1 MQTIHSYDKDGNKIR
16 IKYEQEVI
24 KEKEPDTDIV
34 IDSYGKFKL
43 CLTRSQEE
51 SQYANGQGDK
61 RYERA
66 LRDLITKDH
75 ALYEEFYAKLRSEYA
90 GK

>member
-1 MQTIHSYDKDGNKIR
+1 MEKIITRDKDGNKIIVQYSQEL
-16 IKYEQEVI
+16 IKDQE
-24 KEKEPDTDIV
+24 PQTDIV
-34 IDSYGKFKL
+34 IDSYNKFKL

-51 SQYANGQGDK
+51 SQYAGGKGDK

-66 LRDLITKDH
+66 LRDLVAKDH
-75 ALYEEFYAKLRSEYA
+75 ALYEEYYKKLRDEFN